1 MRFAVR
7 LSFEEKKILENGR
20 DPDLIYLY
28 TQHKK
33 FMKGSK
39 VTINRKILFFFW
51 NVFYK

>member
-7 LSFEEKKILENGR
+7 LSFEEKKILETET

-33 FMKGSK
+33 ILARSK
-39 VTINRKILFFFW
+39 VTANRNIIFFLYW
-51 NVFYK
+51 NVFL